1 MYAIGWDIVCNALCI
16 NDADV
21 PKEYTNFLKPM
32 FKGKLVL
39 TYPNDDDA
47 ILFQFN
53 LM

>member
-1 MYAIGWDIVCNALCI
+1 MYVVRWDIVWNTLYI

-21 PKEYTNFLKPM
+21 PKEYTNCLKPM
-32 FKGKLVL
+32 FKGKLAL

-47 ILFQFN
+47 VLFQFT

>member
-1 MYAIGWDIVCNALCI
+1 MYVIRWDIVWNALCF
-16 NDADV
+16 NDAVV
-21 PKEYTNFLKPM
+21 PKGYTNFLKPM

-47 ILFQFN
+47 VLFQFN